1 MMYNYYSIQYSSLIF
16 YRVQLQNF
24 KKFEDSAEALQA
36 GVALNEGK
44 ICKPLKKLLKK
55 VFADE
60 VQEQLMVWDAKL
72 GNTIKVGWISCT
84 YLTIISDHKF

>member
-1 MMYNYYSIQYSSLIF
+1 M
-16 YRVQLQNF
+16 QLQNF

-55 VFADE
+55 VFTDE

-72 GNTIKVGWISCT
+72 GNTIKVQYISYMLFTLGCCFWS
-84 YLTIISDHKF
+84 L